1 MNRYVMTAKRKA
13 ALRKAQLASAKKR
26 RGLSKTGRKNFRK
39 AVRNH
44 PVKTAALFGTAITVG
59 GVTGWK
65 TGNVITGRGMLSRN
79 ARQSQPHAP
88 GMRALPYR
96 QRAIAGPRRPG
107 RSSKV
112 NQNRTKDALNP
123 YYQSRYDRGQ
133 SILRRANRQA
143 PPLRR
148 SSTTFSTDL
157 NGITRVKPRRTVAL
171 VSSSY
176 RPGAMG
182 YPRTKRQQKIYLSK
196 KAGTYR
202 PNQVQY

>member
-26 RGLSKTGRKNFRK
+26 RGMTKTGRKNFRK

-44 PVKTAALFGTAITVG
+44 PVKAAALFGTAITIG

-65 TGNVITGRGMLSRN
+65 TGNVINNRKLLSRT
-79 ARQSQPHAP
+79 APQSRPHAP
-88 GMRALPYR
+88 GMPSQRALS
-96 QRAIAGPRRPG
+96 GPRRPG

-112 NQNRTKDALNP
+112 NQNRIKNSSNP

-148 SSTTFSTDL
+148 TTVFATSES
-157 NGITRVKPRRTVAL
+157 GVTRLGRRTTVAK
-171 VSSSY
+171 VTSTQ
-176 RPGAMG
+176 GIG
-182 YPRTKRQQKIYLSK
+182 YPRNKRQQQIYLAR